1 MTSVVI
7 ISVVAYAYTLCFII
21 WSQLSTEEIKIHA
34 AGYNVPFYLY
44 PMKLGLTG
52 ILGFA
57 FVLSYLFKRYDKHL
71 FVFGVIILIAF
82 VLGPYYDEHRFSK
95 YIMVGMIGFASLLVY
110 KILNF
115 LNSHNKLILNRILVG
130 IVIVTTSLSTLLFI
144 GYNSLILQTQDY
156 TQTLGRR
163 NFPPSSELHLFDFLR
178 DKVNVHEKNYNIVT
192 FPSEYDPRE
201 GGLIT
206 KLQAFSGLPDEK
218 LHQSPLTLNASTL
231 DAFYRLLNYSD
242 IRFILIPKDSI
253 KEETE
258 ITGPIQFA
266 LDYFHRIYEDD
277 SYIVLDVPDLKPPF
291 SDPTA
296 QVALIFDDRN
306 NPSPGTLN
314 TKVLQ
319 FNNETFDFPGETDN
333 IKIKGHNGTGTAIL
347 TGYKGNNGL
356 WSKKFS
362 AGPNV
367 NYIEVPFRILADRN
381 DPAGLKWIQGDK
393 TYYVFLSERGLEL
406 S

>member
-206 KLQAFSGLPDEK
+206 KLQAFSGLPDE
-218 LHQSPLTLNASTL
+218 S
-231 DAFYRLLNYSD
+231 F
-242 IRFILIPKDSI
+242 IR
-253 KEETE
+253 
-258 ITGPIQFA
+258 
-266 LDYFHRIYEDD
+266 
-277 SYIVLDVPDLKPPF
+277 VL
-291 SDPTA
+291 
-296 QVALIFDDRN
+296 
-306 NPSPGTLN
+306 
-314 TKVLQ
+314 
-319 FNNETFDFPGETDN
+319 
-333 IKIKGHNGTGTAIL
+333 
-347 TGYKGNNGL
+347 
-356 WSKKFS
+356 
-362 AGPNV
+362 
-367 NYIEVPFRILADRN
+367 
-381 DPAGLKWIQGDK
+381 
-393 TYYVFLSERGLEL
+393 
-406 S
+406 